1 LQIKWLDL
9 AAHDLEKI
17 EQYIAR
23 DNPDAALRVVLQI
36 VESVGQLAEHPMMG
50 RVGRVRGT
58 RELIIT
64 GTPYLV
70 PYRVKNNESVE
81 ILRVFHRAKKWPDN
95 F

>member
-9 AAHDLEKI
+9 AAQDLEII

-23 DNPDAALRVVLQI
+23 DDPNAALRVVLHI
-36 VESVGQLAEHPMMG
+36 VDSVGQLAEQPMIG
-50 RVGRVRGT
+50 RAGRVRGT
-58 RELIIT
+58 RELIIP

-70 PYRVKNNESVE
+70 PYRLKNQEIVE
-81 ILRVFHRAKKWPDN
+81 ILRVFHQAKKWPDN